1 MKGIR
6 EIKNRIRAVDSVSK
20 ITLAMQ
26 LVAASKMKRAQ
37 DFAIESRP
45 YLLRLSEIIC
55 CLSEKKL
62 KKNMHPFFISREKQR
77 RCLIVV
83 GTDKGLC
90 GVLNHTLFKLIP
102 EEEETSF
109 ISVGRKAMQF
119 LSRRKRSLLASFS
132 IHDRVQY
139 HEVLGICD
147 LVAKLYLEDQVDVVE
162 VLYQKFGNTL
172 TYLPSLQRILPM
184 DGFYDVFDQMLK
196 SANLE
201 REHFQRDPRGLLWEP
216 HVRQIID
223 HIAKIFLKYNLHQ
236 VLLEAKA
243 SEHSA
248 RMVAMKN
255 ATDNAK
261 SLSQSLKLEYNKAR
275 QYAITNE
282 IIELAIAATE
292 NH

>member
-6 EIKNRIRAVDSVSK
+6 EIRNRIRAVDSVSK

-37 DFAIESRP
+37 DFATESRP

-62 KKNMHPFFISREKQR
+62 RRNMHPFFISRERQK
-77 RCLIVV
+77 RCIIVV

-90 GVLNHTLFKLIP
+90 GVLNTTLFKLIP
-102 EEEETSF
+102 EGEEISF
-109 ISVGRKAMQF
+109 ISIGRKAMQL
-119 LSRRKRSLLASFS
+119 LSRRKRTLLASFS
-132 IHDRVQY
+132 VNDRVQY
-139 HEVLGICD
+139 HDVLGICD
-147 LVAKLYLEDQVDVVE
+147 LVAKLYLDGEVDVVE

-172 TYLPSLQRILPM
+172 TYLPSLQRVLPM
-184 DGFYDVFDQMLK
+184 DGFHDVFNQMLK
-196 SANLE
+196 SAKLE
-201 REHFQRDPRGLLWEP
+201 TEHFRRDPRGLLWEP
-216 HVRQIID
+216 HVKQIID

-248 RMVAMKN
+248 RMVAMKS
-255 ATDNAK
+255 ATDNAE
-261 SLSQSLKLEYNKAR
+261 SLSQALKLEYNKAR

-282 IIELAIAATE
+282 IIELAVATAE
-292 NH
+292 NG